1 MIFDFDILEKRA
13 RISKFAKKC
22 VKNENKD
29 KEKLQKIGKI
39 EKSNLRRSAKEEKMS
54 KNKQKKPNIGKYLKK
69 YKFWIGLYILLT
81 IVAGVCD
88 IFLAILLARV
98 IVLIT
103 PQIVSA
109 TVTIP
114 PDFHKALIVGAIAI
128 SISVLQ
134 RGCWFA
140 ISWIYSK
147 YSNKIMSELN
157 LDLAKQAFKLNSKTY
172 NDHDTGTFVQR
183 IVDDP
188 ARIIDSLSSIVD
200 IVFEMI
206 TSVVMLVYITTLNG
220 WVSLF
225 LVLIVI
231 VGFVL
236 EYYRVKVRRKNRFIV
251 RQKNDKIY
259 SLTTEI
265 VRSEKD
271 VKSLGLE
278 QKLSEVSKTNYE
290 DYRRSRFKMDTTDL
304 CFWSSRNFIIGVGTL
319 LVLLF
324 AIYLMDLGLL
334 TLATFMIIY
343 SNRNSLWSLV
353 SGVGSITNCIVD
365 VKVCHKRMFS
375 LFDEE
380 EFVTERFGEKNLEKV
395 VGEVEFKDVSFTFR
409 EYEYPDY
416 SKKDDKQ
423 ENNGEGIFASH
434 KLKKA
439 RKKAKN
445 AKKEIKLVS
454 ENQIFDKLS
463 FKIHPNTTV
472 AFVGKSGSGKST
484 ILNLM
489 SKMYEAD
496 SGQVLID
503 GVDIKDLN
511 KETLRSTISLVN
523 QFPYIFDMTIK
534 ENLLLAKADAT
545 DEEIWDSIKKA
556 SLDEFVNTL
565 PKKLETKVGE
575 SGIKLSGGQKQRLA
589 IARALLR
596 NSNII
601 IFDESTSSL
610 DNFAQEEVKKSIDGL
625 KGKSTIII
633 VAHRL
638 STIKNVDHIF
648 FLDGGVI
655 VDEGAFD
662 ELFER
667 NDKFKAMFL
676 AENI

>member
-1 MIFDFDILEKRA
+1 M
-13 RISKFAKKC
+13 
-22 VKNENKD
+22 KN
-29 KEKLQKIGKI
+29 I
-39 EKSNLRRSAKEEKMS
+39 EKKNMKNSKNGEKSAKNIRKLKKEEEKQAKMK
-54 KNKQKKPNIGKYLKK
+54 KNVQKKPNIGQYLKK
-69 YKFWIGLYILLT
+69 YKLWIGLYILLT
-81 IVAGVCD
+81 ILAGVCD
-88 IFLAILLARV
+88 IFFTILLARL

-114 PDFHKALIVGAIAI
+114 PDFQKALIVGAIAI
-128 SISVLQ
+128 SISVFQ

-140 ISWIYSK
+140 SSWIYFK

-188 ARIIDSLSSIVD
+188 ARIIDSLSSIIDVLID
-200 IVFEMI
+200 MI
-206 TSVVMLVYITTLNG
+206 TSAVMLIYITTLNH
-220 WVSLF
+220 WVSLL
-225 LVLIVI
+225 LVVIVI
-231 VGFVL
+231 IGFVL

-251 RQKNDKIY
+251 RRKNDKIY

-271 VKSLGLE
+271 IKSLGLE

-290 DYRRSRFKMDTTDL
+290 DYRSARFKMDTTDL

-324 AIYLMDLGLL
+324 GIYLMDLGLL

-343 SNRNSLWSLV
+343 SNRNSLWSMIV
-353 SGVGSITNCIVD
+353 GVGNITNCIVD

-380 EFVTERFGEKNLEKV
+380 EFVTERFGEKGIKNV
-395 VGEVEFKDVSFTFR
+395 VGAVEFKDVSFTFK
-409 EYEYPDY
+409 EYEYPDPAA
-416 SKKDDKQ
+416 KLD
-423 ENNGEGIFASH
+423 ENVSDETQNNSSH
-434 KLKKA
+434 KNKKLQKT
-439 RKKAKN
+439 RKKAAKMH
-445 AKKEIKLVS
+445 KKEIKLVS

-463 FKIHPNTTV
+463 FKIQPNTTV

-503 GVDIKDLN
+503 GVDIKELN

-523 QFPYIFDMTIK
+523 QFPYIFDMTVK

-556 SLDEFVNTL
+556 SLDEFIESL
-565 PKKLETKVGE
+565 PKKLDTKVGE

-655 VDEGAFD
+655 VDEGTFD

-667 NDKFKAMFL
+667 NEKFKAMFL